1 MDNIEKNSVLVID
14 DETMNLEV
22 LSNILSPDYTLYMT
36 KNGASAIEMANKY
49 TPDLILL
56 DIIMPEMD
64 GFEVLQTLK
73 TSEKTRDIPVIII
86 TGLDRYENEER
97 GLELQAADFIRKPFN
112 AKIVSSR
119 VRHHIQSVNQIR
131 AIEKY
136 AQNMQLTLSK
146 MEAIVD
152 NFRGVIWSV
161 DREGVISSFNGQYL
175 KTIGI
180 SPSFLIGK
188 NIQIA
193 REKNRH
199 PDIIDN
205 IEKTF
210 RDGSQD
216 WQSKVGDV
224 VFHSHTTPLYDNDGN
239 IAGVVGSSYDVTELI
254 KLHQDLEAAVKAA
267 EAANHSKSSF
277 LARMSHEIRTPLNAV
292 LGISEIQ
299 LQNKTLQPEVK
310 EAFARVFNS
319 GNLLLG
325 IINDI
330 LDISKIE
337 AGKLELIPERYDVSS
352 MISDTVFLNMIKY
365 ENKPIEF
372 ILNVDENVPSVLY
385 GDELRIKQI
394 LNNLLSNAFKYTH
407 EGEVELSL
415 EAECPSG
422 DSVTLVFRVRDTGQ
436 GMNTEQ
442 LGKLF
447 EEYSRF
453 NLEVNRT
460 TEGAGLGMGITRNL
474 VQLMNGEILAESEPG
489 KGSVFTVRL
498 PQTAVGAAPLG
509 AEAVEKL
516 RQFRLSYETKTKNI
530 HIVREPVP
538 FGKVLVVDDMDMNL
552 YVTKG
557 LLSLYGLQIDTAL
570 SGYEAID
577 KIKRNDYNLV
587 FMDHMMPGMDGVETI
602 REIRKWEE
610 EAYKRKHSME
620 FPQETPKLSEAE
632 VSEGNR
638 LPIVALTAN
647 AVSGVKEM
655 FLDAG
660 FDGYLSK
667 PIPALELD
675 EIIKKWLSLEA
686 ITPGK
691 KLEGAHKT
699 HDRFLDAVVKTGAIN
714 IEVGLVQLS
723 GDRDRYRNTLNIFH
737 KRIIYEC
744 DNMSASLGAA
754 DLNRFKISV
763 HAMKSMLAIIG
774 AQALSE
780 TALELEM
787 AAQNNDLDS
796 CTQKFPLFREKLL
809 SLHTQ
814 LSAIFPAAEEK
825 PKTAKVLVV
834 DDMDMILYVIK
845 DQLLRYGLQV
855 DTASSGLEAVE
866 KTKHNDYDLV
876 FMDHLMP
883 EMDGIEA
890 AGEIRKL
897 RKEYASL
904 PIIALTSNM
913 DSDAEEKFLA
923 AGFNGFLCKP
933 VAKQKLEETLK
944 KWLSLNVP

>member
-1 MDNIEKNSVLVID
+1 MDNVEKNSILIVT
-14 DETMNLEV
+14 DEKMNRD
-22 LSNILSPDYTLYMT
+22 ILNLLLGATYTLYMCESG
-36 KNGASAIEMANKY
+36 KAAIEMAGQY
-49 TPDLILL
+49 MPDLILL
-56 DIIMPEMD
+56 DILMPDID
-64 GFEVLQTLK
+64 GFHVLKTLK
-73 TSEKTRDIPVIII
+73 TNEKNREIPVMLISE
-86 TGLDRYENEER
+86 LDNYENEEKS
-97 GLELQAADFIRKPFN
+97 LELGAVDFIRKPFN
-112 AKIVSSR
+112 EKVVLTRIR
-119 VRHHIQSVNQIR
+119 NHIQSVNQIR
-131 AIEKY
+131 ATEQY
-136 AQNMQLTLSK
+136 AYRMQLTLSK
-146 MEAIVD
+146 MEAIVN

-161 DREGVISSFNGQYL
+161 DNEGVITSFNGQYL
-175 KTIGI
+175 DTIGLT
-180 SPSFLIGK
+180 PAALIGK
-188 NIQIA
+188 NIQVA
-193 REKNRH
+193 RDKNRH

-216 WQSKVGDV
+216 WQSDVNGV
-224 VFHSHTTPLYDNDGN
+224 VFHSHTAPIRDNDGMVM
-239 IAGVVGSSYDVTELI
+239 GVVGSSYDVTELI
-254 KLHQDLEAAVKAA
+254 KLHQELEAAVKAA
-267 EAANHSKSSF
+267 EAANRSKSSF

-299 LQNKTLQPEVK
+299 CQNEALTQDTK
-310 EAFARVFNS
+310 EAFARILNS
-319 GNLLLG
+319 GNLLLS

-330 LDISKIE
+330 LDMSKIE
-337 AGKLELIPERYDVSS
+337 AGKMELFQAEYDVSS
-352 MISDTVFLNMIKY
+352 MINDTVFLNMIKY
-365 ENKPIEF
+365 ESKPIAF
-372 ILNVDENVPSVLY
+372 ILNVDENVPAELY

-415 EAECPSG
+415 AAKFSG
-422 DSVTLVFRVRDTGQ
+422 ETVTLVFSVRDTGQ
-436 GMNTEQ
+436 GMTGEQ

-447 EEYSRF
+447 DEYSRF
-453 NLEVNRT
+453 NLGSNKV
-460 TEGAGLGMGITRNL
+460 TEGTGLGMGITRNL
-474 VQLMNGEILAESEPG
+474 VQLMNGEIFAESELG
-489 KGSVFTVRL
+489 KGSLFTVRL
-498 PQTAVGAAPLG
+498 PQGKITDAVLG
-509 AEAVEKL
+509 REMAEKL
-516 RQFRLSYETKTKNI
+516 RQFRLNYETKTKNI
-530 HIVREPVP
+530 NIVREPIP